1 MIKKLKRKIV
11 TYITLAIG
19 LASILF
25 AAGVSAYNIRRT
37 DNELYNSLQNAAVQA
52 SHPSDEIGKP
62 EIGKDKPDR
71 LAPTNICVVRYSVD
85 RATGSTSVSIVSG
98 DAYISES
105 VVSSAAKQAAENS
118 GYDSPSRDK
127 KHEGRLK
134 EFDLAYYADVSPD
147 GAYIAFADY
156 EYLRSA
162 HTKTIATAVCV
173 AAAFTAIAFLL
184 AVFLARMAVE
194 PVENS
199 IEEQKRFIADA
210 SHELKT
216 PLAVISANNEIL
228 LAKADRDNRGWLN
241 SSQEEIRNMKSVID
255 DMLTL
260 AAGEAVGRL
269 EKSPVDLTKLVERC
283 ALQFDAVAYEKS
295 IKITTDIADGV
306 IVKCDEK
313 SVKRLIATLID
324 NAIKYEPSGGE
335 VLITLAQSGL
345 KAEFAV
351 KNYGSVIAE
360 EDIPHLFDRFYRAD
374 KSRSTDGVGLGLAI
388 AKNIADNHGGTLKVT
403 SGAGIGTTFKAEF

>member
-1 MIKKLKRKIV
+1 
-11 TYITLAIG
+11 
-19 LASILF
+19 
-25 AAGVSAYNIRRT
+25 
-37 DNELYNSLQNAAVQA
+37 
-52 SHPSDEIGKP
+52 
-62 EIGKDKPDR
+62 
-71 LAPTNICVVRYSVD
+71 
-85 RATGSTSVSIVSG
+85 
-98 DAYISES
+98 
-105 VVSSAAKQAAENS
+105 
-118 GYDSPSRDK
+118 
-127 KHEGRLK
+127 
-134 EFDLAYYADVSPD
+134 
-147 GAYIAFADY
+147 
-156 EYLRSA
+156 
-162 HTKTIATAVCV
+162 
-173 AAAFTAIAFLL
+173 
-184 AVFLARMAVE
+184 
-194 PVENS
+194 
-199 IEEQKRFIADA
+199 
-210 SHELKT
+210 
-216 PLAVISANNEIL
+216 
-228 LAKADRDNRGWLN
+228 
-241 SSQEEIRNMKSVID
+241 MKSVID
-255 DMLTL
+255 GMLTL

-374 KSRSTDGVGLGLAI
+374 KLRSTDGVGLGLAI